1 MDHVTHIDHS
11 YHHYISVLV
20 AFVLIDPETNRTLTA
35 IEAITILQ
43 RGDAQAALLSDDVQA
58 ISAFAVA
65 GKLVMVHVNHYHICN
80 HVKTP
85 HLLKVIMIVTVIVVS
100 SLHKII

>member
-1 MDHVTHIDHS
+1 MDHVTHMDHS

-20 AFVLIDPETNRTLTA
+20 TFVLIDPETNRTLTA